1 MESLNRGSV
10 YRGNV
15 EALSREFVESGGE
28 KMWNR

>member
-15 EALSREFVESGGE
+15 EALSREFVESGGRE
-28 KMWNR
+28 TGNR